1 MINTNRIV
9 PVQAT
14 DLLSLYAVILKM
26 NGDNSSLA
34 KLESLDVNGN
44 FQIKS
49 GSAPLLATQPVES
62 IDIDA
67 TASSVTAATV
77 YFVPAYD
84 YKGFTVDGEEASVSG
99 SVDAD
104 GCTLYK
110 AVLATGVITIS
121 KVGL

>member
-84 YKGFTVDGEEASVSG
+84 YKGFTVDGEAASVSG
-99 SVDAD
+99 NVDAD

-110 AVLATGVITIS
+110 AVLATGTITIS

>member
-1 MINTNRIV
+1 MINTDRIV

-14 DLLSLYAVILKM
+14 DLITLYGVILAQ
-26 NGDNSSLA
+26 NSNNASLT
-34 KLESLDVNGN
+34 KLASEGLGE

-49 GSAPLLATQPVES
+49 GSAPLLANEPAKV

-67 TASSVTAATV
+67 TASSVSACTV

-84 YKGFTVDGEEASVSG
+84 YEGFTVDGSAVTTAG
-99 SVDAD
+99 VDVVAD

-110 AVLATGVITIS
+110 AALSSSTITIS